1 MNKDK
6 LLATPDTS
14 LMTESVGATG
24 GEDEVSG
31 SVPQDKGTQGVDP
44 SLEEDSHIWLQAQV
58 LHLQSQN
65 ATLKLALEETLRKGR
80 KREDSNPGRSDETT
94 VPNPETADRGCP
106 PYTPSGE
113 EEIGPG
119 KFRRIEG
126 IRYQHE
132 YEPPDGLVTR
142 LPDQFTPSNRQ
153 QHANPAHSPLD
164 YPDRPAGEIRSALA
178 LLELAG
184 TGKGETRPLVTREG
198 GSEQFGTRS
207 GVGNNMVPQLEQKE
221 LMLAMGEGN
230 NLGNVNGSCSKM

>member
-6 LLATPDTS
+6 LLAKPDTC

-65 ATLKLALEETLRKGR
+65 ATLKMALEESLRKGR
-80 KREDSNPGRSDETT
+80 EREDSNPGRSDQTT
-94 VPNPETADRGCP
+94 VPNPGTADRGCP

-142 LPDQFTPSNRQ
+142 LPDPVSYTHLRAHETPE
-153 QHANPAHSPLD
+153 HLVC
-164 YPDRPAGEIRSALA
+164 RP
-178 LLELAG
+178 LLE
-184 TGKGETRPLVTREG
+184 
-198 GSEQFGTRS
+198 
-207 GVGNNMVPQLEQKE
+207 
-221 LMLAMGEGN
+221 
-230 NLGNVNGSCSKM
+230 

>member
-24 GEDEVSG
+24 GENEVSG

-44 SLEEDSHIWLQAQV
+44 SLEEDSNIWLQAQI

-65 ATLKLALEETLRKGR
+65 ATLKLALEEILRKGR
-80 KREDSNPGRSDETT
+80 KREDSNPGRSDQTT
-94 VPNPETADRGCP
+94 VPNPGTADRECQ

-119 KFRRIEG
+119 KFRRTEE

-142 LPDQFTPSNRQ
+142 LPDQFTPSNLLR
-153 QHANPAHSPLD
+153 HANPAQSPLD

-184 TGKGETRPLVTREG
+184 TGKGETRPFVPHEG
-198 GSEQFGTRS
+198 GSEHYIKS
-207 GVGNNMVPQLEQKE
+207 
-221 LMLAMGEGN
+221 
-230 NLGNVNGSCSKM
+230 NLIFRA

>member
-6 LLATPDTS
+6 LLATPDTC

-31 SVPQDKGTQGVDP
+31 FVPHDKGIQGVDP
-44 SLEEDSHIWLQAQV
+44 FLEEDSSIWLQAQV

-65 ATLKLALEETLRKGR
+65 ATLKMALEESLRKGR
-80 KREDSNPGRSDETT
+80 EREDSNPGRSDQTT
-94 VPNPETADRGCP
+94 VPNPGTADRGCP
-106 PYTPSGE
+106 PYMPSGE

-119 KFRRIEG
+119 KDRRIEG

-132 YEPPDGLVTR
+132 YEPPGGLVTR
-142 LPDQFTPSNRQ
+142 LPDQFTPSNLLR
-153 QHANPAHSPLD
+153 HANPAHSPLD

-184 TGKGETRPLVTREG
+184 TGQGGTRPLVTREG
-198 GSEQFGTRS
+198 GSEHIYIYVNTLIN
-207 GVGNNMVPQLEQKE
+207 V
-221 LMLAMGEGN
+221 LM
-230 NLGNVNGSCSKM
+230 